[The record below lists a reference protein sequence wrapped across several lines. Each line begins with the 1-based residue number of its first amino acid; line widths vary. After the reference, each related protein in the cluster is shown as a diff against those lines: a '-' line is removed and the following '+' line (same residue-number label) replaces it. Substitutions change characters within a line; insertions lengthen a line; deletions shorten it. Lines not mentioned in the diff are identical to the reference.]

1 MDFEKLCQLFLKQL
15 GKQRDSGQS
24 IVRRSVGFA
33 VRAIDEKAR
42 TVRVLA
48 SSESVD
54 SYGDIVDQK
63 TFLLDRY
70 KANPVVLYGHNNVGV
85 FGMGGA
91 PEWTLPV
98 GFSTEFGVGADGL
111 ETTLN
116 FVDAKASPMAPY
128 CWQGFLQG
136 SIRAVSIGFYPHE
149 VTTES
154 HPEADPNDADDDSE
168 VYRLSQNELFEISV
182 VPIGANPDAV
192 ALEAERKAER
202 AGFKQ
207 RAAGDPAANWLRKK
221 SFSLPI
227 VGRAPAPPAPTITK
241 TPAVDPAQEQSTMT
255 AEEPKKLVTELA
267 ESKKALEAKNLELET
282 AKKEAEAAKEKA
294 EAEKAA
300 ELKAEQ
306 DKSKKL
312 EAEAQE
318 REVNDLVGKKITPA
332 QKGAFVKLR
341 ALSPELFAEITKG
354 MEELPQTKSITP
366 PDPDATKNKAGSKKG
381 TGTIAQKA
389 REAASK
395 ASGEAA

>member
-1 MDFEKLCQLFLKQL
+1 
-15 GKQRDSGQS
+15 
-24 IVRRSVGFA
+24 
-33 VRAIDEKAR
+33 
-42 TVRVLA
+42 
-48 SSESVD
+48 
-54 SYGDIVDQK
+54 
-63 TFLLDRY
+63 
-70 KANPVVLYGHNNVGV
+70 
-85 FGMGGA
+85 
-91 PEWTLPV
+91 
-98 GFSTEFGVGADGL
+98 
-111 ETTLN
+111 
-116 FVDAKASPMAPY
+116 
-128 CWQGFLQG
+128 
-136 SIRAVSIGFYPHE
+136 
-149 VTTES
+149 
-154 HPEADPNDADDDSE
+154 
-168 VYRLSQNELFEISV
+168 
-182 VPIGANPDAV
+182 
-192 ALEAERKAER
+192 
-202 AGFKQ
+202 
-207 RAAGDPAANWLRKK
+207 
-221 SFSLPI
+221 
-227 VGRAPAPPAPTITK
+227 
-241 TPAVDPAQEQSTMT
+241 MT
-255 AEEPKKLVTELA
+255 AEEQKKLETELA